1 MYSPFWLFDKEVA
14 SCMFLEESLYVVEA
28 ARLALHS
35 DECLKAD
42 VSKSRDRDC
51 ILVRNV
57 HGSRLLH

>member
-1 MYSPFWLFDKEVA
+1 MYSSFWLFDKEVA
-14 SCMFLEESLYVVEA
+14 GCMFLEESLYVVEA

-42 VSKSRDRDC
+42 VSESRDRDC

-57 HGSRLLH
+57 HGSCLLY